1 MTNQLLTILESEG
14 CAVSNALQETMM
26 GKEAF
31 YVKMLKNL
39 EKNKSIQLLEEAFAR
54 KDVNACFEASHDL
67 KGMYATLGLT
77 PLVECCKPIVETA
90 RQGGMDGF
98 EEAIPALKR
107 LHTHFLD
114 IISQN

>member
-1 MTNQLLTILESEG
+1 
-14 CAVSNALQETMM
+14 
-26 GKEAF
+26 
-31 YVKMLKNL
+31 MLKNL

-98 EEAIPALKR
+98 EEAIPALKT